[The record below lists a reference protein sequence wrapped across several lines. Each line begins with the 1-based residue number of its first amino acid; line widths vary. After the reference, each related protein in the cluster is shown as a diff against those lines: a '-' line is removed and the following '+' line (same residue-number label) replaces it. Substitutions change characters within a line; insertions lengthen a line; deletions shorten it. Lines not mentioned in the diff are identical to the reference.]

1 MRPADRRTT
10 PTVFEV
16 VQRAVEI
23 CDPDGHDDALADFLQ
38 RFEDRDE
45 PATALGAEQDRAFF
59 EVAGAVQG
67 DLPDAALTMAAA
79 VATYLTFRRDEVG
92 DPDDILRLAARAE
105 FSGDVPEDVAAWLAD
120 SGVQV

>member
-10 PTVFEV
+10 PSVFEV

-38 RFEDRDE
+38 AFEDRDE
-45 PATALGAEQDRAFF
+45 PATALGADRDREFF
-59 EVAGAVQG
+59 ETAERVQG
-67 DLPDAALTMAAA
+67 DLPDAALVMAAA
-79 VATYLTFRRDEVG
+79 VATYLSFRRDEIDD

-105 FSGDVPEDVAAWLAD
+105 FENVPPDVADWLAD
-120 SGVQV
+120 AGVEL